1 MIRAL
6 RFVTL
11 LLTALGL
18 GPGLAHVLELPPK
31 MEYDPEMY
39 MAVTSTLY
47 RLFGLA
53 GGPIQVG
60 AFLAAVILTV
70 LVRRLRPF
78 HPTLI
83 GTLGLAL
90 SLGLWLA
97 LVSPVNAE
105 WGEALRSA
113 PATAAAAYQELRPRW
128 EYGHAAAFAAWLA
141 GFSMLLHSVVWEVPA
156 ER

>member
-1 MIRAL
+1 
-6 RFVTL
+6 
-11 LLTALGL
+11 
-18 GPGLAHVLELPPK
+18 
-31 MEYDPEMY
+31 
-39 MAVTSTLY
+39 
-47 RLFGLA
+47 
-53 GGPIQVG
+53 VG

-70 LVRRLRPF
+70 LVRRLRAF

-97 LVSPVNAE
+97 LVSPVTAE

-113 PATAAAAYQELRPRW
+113 PATAAAAYQELRPHW
-128 EYGHAAAFAAWLA
+128 EYGHAAAFAAWLG
-141 GFSMLLHSVVWEVPA
+141 GFRMLLHSVVREVPA